1 MASAA
6 RTRHDGAAP
15 SRPLGGVPEAVYLF
29 AMKCRAMRRTFAASA
44 SLIGL
49 KTADE
54 AMDLVLAFY
63 PKGVIEP
70 KTQLG
75 LQEIFATMGDAGPE
89 AP

>member
-1 MASAA
+1 
-6 RTRHDGAAP
+6 
-15 SRPLGGVPEAVYLF
+15 
-29 AMKCRAMRRTFAASA
+29 
-44 SLIGL
+44 
-49 KTADE
+49 
-54 AMDLVLAFY
+54 MDLVLAFY

>member
-1 MASAA
+1 MML
-6 RTRHDGAAP
+6 AAP
-15 SRPLGGVPEAVYLF
+15 SRPLGGVPEAVYF
-29 AMKCRAMRRTFAASA
+29 FMRRTFAASA